1 MAPHN
6 LWIEGPLWAQ
16 QGDRI
21 TCRIFFGHHF
31 HPEGA
36 LNPETLVV
44 WMVPP
49 GQDKILLHPEASA
62 NSAIVEFTPQLKG
75 THTILAAYTAGI
87 WSITRDGRHLPGARD
102 NYPDTPVLR
111 TVLFEHFAKT
121 FIPVDEE
128 IRWPG
133 SFGLDL
139 EIVPLSYVGD
149 ELELLVQCGGR
160 PLRGAKIYAQ
170 NRTEDRSRIARTDA
184 EGKALMILPSGEWAI
199 IAHAQDKPVTE
210 IDRYDE
216 RLLTAVLTFRASE
229 R

>member
-6 LWIEGPLWAQ
+6 LWIEGPLSAQ
-16 QGDRI
+16 HGERI
-21 TCRIFFGHHF
+21 TCRICFGHHF
-31 HPEGA
+31 HPEGT
-36 LNPETLVV
+36 LNPEKLVV

-49 GQDKILLHPEASA
+49 GQDKIPLRMQANA
-62 NSAIVEFTPQLKG
+62 NSVSVEFTPQVKG
-75 THTILAAYTAGI
+75 THTILAAYTAGV
-87 WSITRDGRHLPGARD
+87 WSITQDGRHLPGGRD
-102 NYPDTPVLR
+102 RYPDTPVLR

-139 EIVPLSYVGD
+139 EIVPLSHVGE
-149 ELELLVQCGGR
+149 ELELLVQYRGR

-170 NRTEDRSRIARTDA
+170 NRAEDRSRIARTDA
-184 EGKALMILPSGEWAI
+184 EGKALMILPPGEWAI
-199 IAHAQDKPVTE
+199 ITHAQDKPATHV
-210 IDRYDE
+210 DRYE
-216 RLLTAVLTFRASE
+216 ECLLTAVLTFRASE